1 MSLNGVVIDP
11 VCGMEFDEV
20 NAAAS
25 IEWRGRTQ
33 WFCTDACKDDFEKEP
48 GRYDTVGRLVVQP
61 VRSESLVA
69 LAAIR

>member
-1 MSLNGVVIDP
+1 MSLNGLVVDP

-25 IEWRGRTQ
+25 VEWRGQTH

-48 GRYDTVGRLVVQP
+48 ARYASSESLVIRP
-61 VRSESLVA
+61 VRSEALVVGA
-69 LAAIR
+69 